1 MQLHHED
8 TRAQKADQ
16 ECCCAFRK
24 HTTYATGVRYYKL
37 KLQASL
43 CLADLPTLNSKH
55 RFLISGVTS
64 ILFRF
69 EVWVQLKAESIQG
82 RSGANGE
89 KIDHDMQVKA
99 GTGATSQNKQKDTYI
114 GGEIPGLVPVKPF
127 VSVSRMPRK
136 NLHDEHPGFYSD
148 DYSRPRTR
156 PPSHN

>member
-1 MQLHHED
+1 M
-8 TRAQKADQ
+8 
-16 ECCCAFRK
+16 
-24 HTTYATGVRYYKL
+24 
-37 KLQASL
+37 
-43 CLADLPTLNSKH
+43 LNQ
-55 RFLISGVTS
+55 
-64 ILFRF
+64 
-69 EVWVQLKAESIQG
+69 VQLKAESIQG

>member
-1 MQLHHED
+1 MSIIC
-8 TRAQKADQ
+8 T
-16 ECCCAFRK
+16 FF
-24 HTTYATGVRYYKL
+24 VFF
-37 KLQASL
+37 L
-43 CLADLPTLNSKH
+43 CLSMHACNARNL
-55 RFLISGVTS
+55 GV
-64 ILFRF
+64 
-69 EVWVQLKAESIQG
+69 VDKVQLKAESIQG